1 MQALGCLG
9 NILWFFPFGLGT
21 GLLWCIAGV
30 LCFISIIGIPW
41 GRACFVM
48 AGFAFMPFGRMPVS
62 RDVLTGEGDIGTG
75 PLGTVGNIVWLL
87 FCGIW
92 IACGHLLSALACA
105 VTIIGIPFLA
115 ARQAGGPGPVPHRQD
130 HRGRPRGRGRRT
142 GRRLAPGRRAVPAL
156 RTEKTTGDDGLPAPT
171 APCHACG
178 RGVHPEA

>member
-9 NILWFFPFGLGT
+9 NVLWFFPFGLGT

-30 LCFISIIGIPW
+30 FCFISIIGIPW

-75 PLGTVGNIVWLL
+75 PLGPVGNIVWLL
-87 FCGIW
+87 LCGIW

-105 VTIIGIPFLA
+105 VTIIGIPFAWQHVKLA
-115 ARQAGGPGPVPHRQD
+115 ALALCPIGKTIVDARVADAAEQAAAWRQA
-130 HRGRPRGRGRRT
+130 RGQFHDR
-142 GRRLAPGRRAVPAL
+142 
-156 RTEKTTGDDGLPAPT
+156 
-171 APCHACG
+171 
-178 RGVHPEA
+178 

>member
-9 NILWFFPFGLGT
+9 NVLWFFPFGLGT

-30 LCFISIIGIPW
+30 FCFISIIGIPW

-87 FCGIW
+87 
-92 IACGHLLSALACA
+92 SA
-105 VTIIGIPFLA
+105 VSGSPA
-115 ARQAGGPGPVPHRQD
+115 AICS
-130 HRGRPRGRGRRT
+130 RPW
-142 GRRLAPGRRAVPAL
+142 
-156 RTEKTTGDDGLPAPT
+156 PAP
-171 APCHACG
+171 
-178 RGVHPEA
+178 

>member
-1 MQALGCLG
+1 MHALGCLG
-9 NILWFFPFGLGT
+9 NVLWFFPVGLGT

-30 LCFISIIGIPW
+30 FCFISIIGIPW

-87 FCGIW
+87 LCGIW

-105 VTIIGIPFLA
+105 VTIIGIPFAWQHVKLA
-115 ARQAGGPGPVPHRQD
+115 ALALCPIGKTIVDARVADAAEQAAAWRQASGQF
-130 HRGRPRGRGRRT
+130 RR
-142 GRRLAPGRRAVPAL
+142 
-156 RTEKTTGDDGLPAPT
+156 
-171 APCHACG
+171 
-178 RGVHPEA
+178 

>member
-9 NILWFFPFGLGT
+9 NVLWFFPFGLGT

-30 LCFISIIGIPW
+30 FCFISIIGIPW

-87 FCGIW
+87 LCGIW

-105 VTIIGIPFLA
+105 VTIIGIPFGLQCFKA
-115 ARQAGGPGPVPHRQD
+115 ARLSFLPQGKRVVLQFKSHPVANVFWVLIGGSLVAM
-130 HRGRPRGRGRRT
+130 
-142 GRRLAPGRRAVPAL
+142 LNSYLL
-156 RTEKTTGDDGLPAPT
+156 RKIFKKYFELD
-171 APCHACG
+171 
-178 RGVHPEA
+178 

>member
-9 NILWFFPFGLGT
+9 NVLWFFPFGLGT

-30 LCFISIIGIPW
+30 FCFISIIGIPW

-87 FCGIW
+87 LCGIW

-105 VTIIGIPFLA
+105 VTIIGIPFAWQHVKLA
-115 ARQAGGPGPVPHRQD
+115 ALGPVPHRQD
-130 HRGRPRGRGRRT
+130 HRGRPRGRCRGT
-142 GRRLAPGRRAVPAL
+142 GRRLAPGQRTVPAL
-156 RTEKTTGDDGLPAPT
+156 RKNKGRRCPSTD
-171 APCHACG
+171 APCLPPG
-178 RGVHPEA
+178 RGVHPQT